1 MRKLT
6 LITGLIAAGLLGL
19 LWLGTGI
26 VTEID
31 RNRAAI
37 LEAQANIEQARA
49 MQESARAAQEAAQAA
64 QIASAG
70 QSTVSVMVAV
80 LFGMVLAAVIGF
92 AALYVYLRFFRETPQ
107 PAERIHIPAAPRER
121 LPQVDPQ
128 QAMLQQMTQMMMLEM
143 LSRYSERLPAPR
155 QEGER

>member
-6 LITGLIAAGLLGL
+6 LIAGLIAAGLLGL
-19 LWLGTGI
+19 LWLGAGI
-26 VTEID
+26 ATEID
-31 RNRAAI
+31 RNRVAI

-107 PAERIHIPAAPRER
+107 TAERIHIPAPRER

-143 LSRYSERLPAPR
+143 LNRYSERLPAPR

>member
-1 MRKLT
+1 MKRLS
-6 LITGLIAAGLLGL
+6 IFVGLIAAGLLGL

-26 VTEID
+26 ATEMD
-31 RNRAAI
+31 RNRVAI

-107 PAERIHIPAAPRER
+107 PAERIHIPVPRER

-155 QEGER
+155 QEEK

>member
-19 LWLGTGI
+19 LWLGTSI
-26 VTEID
+26 ATEID
-31 RNRAAI
+31 RNRVAI
-37 LEAQANIEQARA
+37 LEAQANIEQERA

-70 QSTVSVMVAV
+70 QGTVSVMVAV

-107 PAERIHIPAAPRER
+107 PAERIHIPVPRER